1 MIQNEKAP
9 PKRRFF
15 RVPGVSKSAAVDAVD
30 KVDGFYAI
38 KNHRPA
44 ADCLLTER
52 IKLLIFPSEGGIIL
66 ITDNING
73 IKGEPI

>member
-1 MIQNEKAP
+1 MVVAVGKVGDSTHNE
-9 PKRRFF
+9 
-15 RVPGVSKSAAVDAVD
+15 
-30 KVDGFYAI
+30 
-38 KNHRPA
+38 NHQPA

>member
-1 MIQNEKAP
+1 LNTSE
-9 PKRRFF
+9 
-15 RVPGVSKSAAVDAVD
+15 SDTVDEVD

-52 IKLLIFPSEGGIIL
+52 IKLLIFPSEGGIIM
-66 ITDNING
+66 ITDNINR